1 MKGYVAH
8 LAYDAVVARN
18 EDLRRNADDYRRS
31 HLVAGAKRDRRHGAR
46 FRPPAPIRRPR
57 AA

>member
-1 MKGYVAH
+1 MNGYITY

-18 EDLRRNADDYRRS
+18 EDLRRNADDYRRE
-31 HLVAGAKRDRRHGAR
+31 HLASGAHRDRRHGAR
-46 FRPPAPIRRPR
+46 FLPHALARRPR